1 MDEVVVDLVRRFN
14 PNLRELF
21 EERAAVREF
30 EGGLSRE
37 LAEALAV
44 LDVIR
49 MHPEEACICLR
60 RSGHLI

>member
-1 MDEVVVDLVRRFN
+1 MDPVVTDLVVRLN

-30 EGGLSRE
+30 NGGLSRE
-37 LAEALAV
+37 LAEAMAL

-49 MHPEEACICLR
+49 MHPEETCACLR
-60 RSGHLI
+60 GSGHLI